1 MYRFGSFR
9 FGSENWTPA
18 LASPIVVVTCN
29 GQHLKYLHA
38 EYVLLL
44 SDTIGLVRILMVAAK
59 PYKLKHVPFL
69 FLVPNEDHSSSTVPL
84 YHCMSLPSSP
94 FIIYYRHTAAIL
106 CHPNIITCISIV
118 CYAQRINLGS

>member
-1 MYRFGSFR
+1 MGSL
-9 FGSENWTPA
+9 SM
-18 LASPIVVVTCN
+18 VVVTCN

-69 FLVPNEDHSSSTVPL
+69 FLVPNEDDSSSTVPL
-84 YHCMSLPSSP
+84 YHCKKFVITCHCHLLHSL
-94 FIIYYRHTAAIL
+94 FTIAIL
-106 CHPNIITCISIV
+106 LQYSVTLILLHALALFATRNASIWAHDM
-118 CYAQRINLGS
+118 CL